1 MTMKIVNSV
10 DEMKDIAKGYS
21 LKNVGFVPTMGF
33 LHEGHLSLV
42 RKAREDNDV
51 VVVSVFVNPTQFG
64 PNEDLDAY
72 PRNLDRDC
80 ELLEKENVDY
90 VFVPQASD
98 MYPKDFSTS
107 IHVAKLT
114 DHLCGYY
121 RPSHFDGVVLV
132 VNKLFNIVKPT
143 KAYFGQKDAQQFRV
157 LRRMVR
163 DLNMDVELIE
173 MPIVR
178 EKDGL
183 AMSSRN
189 VYLSEEERREALA
202 LHEAL
207 QYAAEQIKKG
217 RKDAHKIRLEAINL
231 MRKRPHVRVQYFEI
245 VDEQTLQPVTE
256 IDSKVIVAT
265 AAYVGKA
272 RLIDNEIVEPKGA

>member
-1 MTMKIVNSV
+1 METVDSVNRMMKTS
-10 DEMKDIAKGYS
+10 ETYTGKK
-21 LKNVGFVPTMGF
+21 VGFVPTMGF

-42 RKAREDNDV
+42 RQARKDNEI

-72 PRNLDRDC
+72 PRDLQRDSK
-80 ELLEKENVDY
+80 LLESEGVDY
-90 VFVPQASD
+90 LFVPKIAD
-98 MYPKDFSTS
+98 MYPDGFGTS
-107 IHVAKLT
+107 IHVSRLT

-121 RPSHFDGVVLV
+121 RPTHFDGVVLI
-132 VNKLFNIVKPT
+132 VNKLLNIVKPT

-157 LRRMVR
+157 LRRMVE
-163 DLNMDVELIE
+163 DLNMGVKMVE

-189 VYLSEEERREALA
+189 VYLSKEGRENALA

-207 QYAAEQIKKG
+207 TYAVKQIKSG
-217 RKDAHKIRLEAINL
+217 RKNAHKIRLEAINI
-231 MRKRPHVRVQYFEI
+231 MRKRPLIRVQYFEI
-245 VDEQTLQPVTE
+245 VDEKTLQPVSTVN
-256 IDSKVIVAT
+256 SKIIIAT
-265 AAYVGKA
+265 AAFVGKV
-272 RLIDNEIVEPKGA
+272 RLIDNEIVEP